1 MGKKRGKKW
10 RKNKKTIKIGNDEVS
25 EDLFTKIHGYAV
37 AEFKKQLVEDVVKKE
52 FQCSACKGWPRPGMG
67 SFKKCGTCLKIFCCT
82 GKSEI
87 NPDQNCGYHLCNGN
101 SHRTPAMEVLMT
113 FSIQHLPF
121 ICKNN
126 KIGCEEILDESK
138 LLEHEKYCNYQKV
151 NCAFLES
158 CKVEVGLLN
167 YMDHI
172 KDTHFLMNAYG
183 Q

>member
-1 MGKKRGKKW
+1 MFA
-10 RKNKKTIKIGNDEVS
+10 I
-25 EDLFTKIHGYAV
+25 
-37 AEFKKQLVEDVVKKE
+37 
-52 FQCSACKGWPRPGMG
+52 KGWPRPGMG

-87 NPDQNCGYHLCNGN
+87 NSDQNCGYHLCNGN

-126 KIGCEEILDESK
+126 KIGCEEILDEMK
-138 LLEHEKYCNYQKV
+138 LLDHEKYCNYQKV

-167 YMDHI
+167 YLDHI

-183 Q
+183 PGKIFKLPIDLTKAQISFFFFYIAHRLPKMSSKLKFAILFNI

>member
-1 MGKKRGKKW
+1 
-10 RKNKKTIKIGNDEVS
+10 
-25 EDLFTKIHGYAV
+25 
-37 AEFKKQLVEDVVKKE
+37 
-52 FQCSACKGWPRPGMG
+52 MG

-87 NPDQNCGYHLCNGN
+87 NSDQNCGYHLCNGN
-101 SHRTPAMEVLMT
+101 HYCNPAMEVLMT

-151 NCAFLES
+151 DCAFLES

-183 Q
+183 PGKIKLPIDLNKAQISFFFFYIAHSHRLPKICFLEYHVEIKLKIDF